1 MTTALV
7 LKLQNLATALE
18 HNVSADI
25 AAYTP
30 KLRSIAADVEHKLEA
45 WTSAVDE
52 WVAREFHTETVA
64 ARHKA
69 GAAYR
74 SAVQE
79 AHSLLT
85 EAAAKTN

>member
-1 MTTALV
+1 MTQALV
-7 LKLQNLATALE
+7 LKLTNLATAIE

-25 AAYTP
+25 AAYAP
-30 KLRSIAADVEHKLEA
+30 KLKAAAANVEARLEA

-64 ARHKA
+64 ARHEA

-79 AHSLLT
+79 AHTLLT
-85 EAAAKTN
+85 EAATKTN